1 MRIAL
6 KEIPEEVIEQYDL
19 RTMASES
26 WVYMQVEKGMPG
38 LKQVGKIANNRLKKH
53 LAKYGYTPV
62 PRTPALWKHA
72 TKSTIFT
79 LVVDNFGIKYE
90 SRQYATH
97 LINALKDLYEIT
109 VDWTGKL
116 YCGLT
121 MD

>member
-1 MRIAL
+1 MRMAL
-6 KEIPEEVIEQYDL
+6 KEISEEIIEQYKFH
-19 RTMASES
+19 TMASDS
-26 WVYMQVEKGMPG
+26 WVYMQIEKGVPG
-38 LKQVGKIANNRLKKH
+38 VKQAGKIANNRLKKH

-90 SRQYATH
+90 SLQDATH

-109 VDWTGKL
+109 VEWTGKL
-116 YCGLT
+116 YCGLA